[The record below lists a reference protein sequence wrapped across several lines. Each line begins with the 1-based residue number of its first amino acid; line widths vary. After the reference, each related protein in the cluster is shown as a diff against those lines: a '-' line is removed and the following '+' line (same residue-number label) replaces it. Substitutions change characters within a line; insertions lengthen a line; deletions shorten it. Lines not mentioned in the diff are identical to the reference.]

1 MEYVTFVE
9 QATIAEVADAAFE
22 QHKARLL
29 ELLPYADIQHI
40 GSTAIPG
47 ALTKGDLDLQVRVLQ
62 AEFPDAEACL
72 AQIYERNTGSIRTA
86 SFASFKDDHA
96 DPPLGIQLSVKGSE
110 LDDFCAFRD
119 FIVAHPGYLEE
130 FNQLKRSA
138 QGLTMDDYREHKGRF
153 VEKILELAKA
163 QAASQQP
170 EA

>member
-9 QATIAEVADAAFE
+9 QAAIAEVADAAFE

-29 ELLPYADIQHI
+29 GLLPYADIQHI

-62 AEFPDAEACL
+62 TEFPAAEARL
-72 AQIYERNTGSIRTA
+72 AEIYQRNTGSIRTP

-96 DPPLGIQLSVKGSE
+96 EPPLGIQLTVTGDE

-119 FIVAHPGYLEE
+119 FIVTHPAYLEE

-138 QGLTMDDYREHKGRF
+138 EGLAMDDYRERKGRF
-153 VEKILELAKA
+153 VEKILALAKA
-163 QAASQQP
+163 
-170 EA
+170 EAPS